1 MEEDKNVHYQ
11 HINQNQICEKKQQ
24 LFTTST
30 FCSISLLTPA
40 E

>member
-11 HINQNQICEKKQQ
+11 HINQICEKKQQ

-30 FCSISLLTPA
+30 FFSISLLTPA